1 MSEGV
6 LRMSIDLLLDFESQ
20 ALFSIFTYL
29 KETPGFHDIN
39 EISEQVG
46 FEKRTTAKYLERL
59 VELSDEVEN

>member
-1 MSEGV
+1 
-6 LRMSIDLLLDFESQ
+6 MSIDLLLDFESQ